1 MESSRKGGFGKGGN
15 GGGFRKTGGFGD
27 RKPFGKPSF
36 GGDKKPWEN
45 KGGKSFGNNDDRE
58 MFQATCSGCGKPCQ
72 VPFKPSFG
80 KPVFCDECFTKTR
93 NGETPMRSNSYSD
106 RGDRGAR
113 PAPASST
120 ANTDVLA
127 RQMQV
132 IAGKLDT
139 LIDLVSRA
147 QSTKQTSASAPIAA
161 PAKKEAVT
169 NPELKAL
176 VKKAVKVAK
185 PVVAKKVA
193 AKKVVTKKAAPKKK

>member
-36 GGDKKPWEN
+36 GGDKKPWDN
-45 KGGKSFGNNDDRE
+45 KGGKSFGNNEDRE
-58 MFQATCSGCGKPCQ
+58 MFQATCSGCGKSCQ

-93 NGETPMRSNSYSD
+93 NGESPARSNSYND
-106 RGDRGAR
+106 RGDRSAR
-113 PAPASST
+113 SAQASST
-120 ANTDVLA
+120 AHTDVLA

-139 LIDLVSRA
+139 LIDLVSR
-147 QSTKQTSASAPIAA
+147 QSKAPASVAA
-161 PAKKEAVT
+161 PVKKEIAT
-169 NPELKAL
+169 NLELKAL

-185 PVVAKKVA
+185 PVAIVKASTKKVVAKKVG
-193 AKKVVTKKAAPKKK
+193 KTTKKK